1 MNTRIFKPL
10 LLPLLIGLASLTA
23 AQAQTAAQPA
33 RSTGTAVKSMN
44 SNTLDEL
51 LGDRRADKVPT
62 GDTGRYYLPGAAAG
76 LDSIFPGSYSRQFN
90 IDSNF
95 RAGLTNRCGSLDFK
109 SNIEAE
115 VKNLKD
121 KL

>member
-33 RSTGTAVKSMN
+33 RSTGTAAKSMN

-51 LGDRRADKVPT
+51 LGERRADKVPT
-62 GDTGRYYLPGAAAG
+62 GPVHTPNSSRLTPTSAQALPTAAVVW
-76 LDSIFPGSYSRQFN
+76 ISRATL
-90 IDSNF
+90 
-95 RAGLTNRCGSLDFK
+95 RLK
-109 SNIEAE
+109 S
-115 VKNLKD
+115 KT
-121 KL
+121 